1 MEGQEAD
8 KLTPAQHEGMG
19 SFYGDCGSHA
29 STEEKAPA
37 DRRPETTDRIKERRR
52 YRGAGGD
59 VRPVRSLRSMM
70 QNRKESI
77 ANGSVAHV
85 ATAMAKDSGSEE
97 SDDLM
102 VLKAKKAFHDIW
114 NKPWAM
120 NYSNCNPSPARQDSK
135 DSRQSIINTTK
146 THQIHPDR
154 FRGGGGGIVSRAES
168 SLASSPS
175 ASHQFFSRPPSMFFR
190 SVLLAWKHFNFALHF
205 CS

>member
-8 KLTPAQHEGMG
+8 KLPPAQHEGMG

-37 DRRPETTDRIKERRR
+37 DRRLETTDRIKERRR
-52 YRGAGGD
+52 YHGAGGD

-77 ANGSVAHV
+77 ANGSVAHL
-85 ATAMAKDSGSEE
+85 ASTMAKDSGSEE

-114 NKPWAM
+114 NKPWAI
-120 NYSNCNPSPARQDSK
+120 NYSNCNPSPACHDSK

-146 THQIHPDR
+146 THQIQPER
-154 FRGGGGGIVSRAES
+154 VKGGGIVSRTES

-175 ASHQFFSRPPSMFFR
+175 ASH
-190 SVLLAWKHFNFALHF
+190 
-205 CS
+205 